1 MNSSFT
7 VSTEMGMDE
16 RDYCA
21 VVCLVNDT
29 SQKKKVC
36 MGGVSFI
43 FRFLKCT
50 YKVAFEKKLM

>member
-29 SQKKKVC
+29 SQKKKGLHGRC
-36 MGGVSFI
+36 FFYFSFLEVHLQGC
-43 FRFLKCT
+43 FR
-50 YKVAFEKKLM
+50 KKLM

>member
-29 SQKKKVC
+29 SQKKKRFAWEVFLLFF
-36 MGGVSFI
+36 VS
-43 FRFLKCT
+43 
-50 YKVAFEKKLM
+50 